1 MGRRPE
7 PWASRMRPD
16 WVYVGAPEAAAL
28 ADVSHNTI
36 ERLIASGEL
45 VKVHPDGE
53 GRSGRRRNLY
63 RLDQVLALVRRER
76 R

>member
-1 MGRRPE
+1 
-7 PWASRMRPD
+7 MRPD

-28 ADVSHNTI
+28 AGVSHNRV

-45 VKVHPDGE
+45 VRYRLDGPPIG
-53 GRSGRRRNLY
+53 GRPRNLY
-63 RLDQVLALVRRER
+63 RLDNVLALVRRER

>member
-1 MGRRPE
+1 
-7 PWASRMRPD
+7 MRSD

-28 ADVSHNTI
+28 AGVSHNKI

-45 VKVHPDGE
+45 VGVHPDGE
-53 GRSGRRRNLY
+53 HRSGRRRNLY
-63 RLDQVLALVRRER
+63 RLDQVLALVRRGR

>member
-7 PWASRMRPD
+7 PRVDRMRPA

-28 ADVSHNTI
+28 AGVSHHTI
-36 ERLIASGEL
+36 EKWIASGEL
-45 VKVHPDGE
+45 EKYHLDGE
-53 GRSGRRRNLY
+53 RSGGRPRNLY
-63 RLDQVLALVRRER
+63 RLDAVLALVRAMR

>member
-7 PWASRMRPD
+7 PWVDRMRPD

-28 ADVSHNTI
+28 AGVSHNTI

-45 VKVHPDGE
+45 VKYHLDGA
-53 GRSGRRRNLY
+53 RSGGRPRNLY
-63 RLDQVLALVRRER
+63 RLDDVLVLVKAMRR
-76 R
+76 